1 MLDYIRANCELP
13 PLEDKPAYDEASDM
27 WEVYFEELL
36 PDWYRRGEDE
46 HPELITLHFET
57 EGEAIE
63 ILHQLPTI
71 KEERI
76 AYEAT
81 KQNQELVLS

>member
-13 PLEDKPAYDEASDM
+13 PLEDHPTYDKDSDM
-27 WEVYFEELL
+27 WELYFEELL
-36 PDWYRRGEDE
+36 PSWYVRSEGE

-57 EGEAIE
+57 EGEAVE

-71 KEERI
+71 QNERI
-76 AYEAT
+76 AYET
-81 KQNQELVLS
+81 TEQNQEPVLS